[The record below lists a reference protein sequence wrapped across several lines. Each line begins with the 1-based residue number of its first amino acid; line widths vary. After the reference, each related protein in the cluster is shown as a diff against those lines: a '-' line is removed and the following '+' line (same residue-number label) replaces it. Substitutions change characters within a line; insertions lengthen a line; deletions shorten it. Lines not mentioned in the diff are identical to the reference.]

1 MARDEKNL
9 QCAFYEINRFRAV
22 LAGIEDHALG
32 RVSPAEYIERRRE
45 CLSQALEDA
54 AHYIHATVQF
64 EPLFEL
70 TDEQKVLFA
79 KELQVLLD
87 GKL

>member
-9 QCAFYEINRFRAV
+9 QRAFYEINRFRAV
-22 LAGIEDHALG
+22 LAGIEDHAFG

-64 EPLFEL
+64 EPLFDL
-70 TDEQKVLFA
+70 TDDQKALIV
-79 KELQVLLD
+79 KNLQVLLD
-87 GKL
+87 GNL

>member
-1 MARDEKNL
+1 MNNL
-9 QCAFYEINRFRAV
+9 QKAFFEINRFRSV
-22 LAGIEDHALG
+22 LNGVEDYEFG
-32 RVSPAEYIERRRE
+32 VVTPEEYIERRRE

-54 AHYIHATVQF
+54 AHHIHATVQF

-87 GKL
+87 GNL